1 MKFVLLKVVNSN
13 GAIVSNLI
21 EAEDYEGSCKKSSNC
36 FPFLE
41 FCSENTA
48 DNYKEVI
55 YIGRQ
60 AAASP
65 ATGYLKKHLAQQKE
79 IIEKVLSYVCRIKF

>member
-1 MKFVLLKVVNSN
+1 MKETFEMKFVLLKVVNSN
-13 GAIVSNLI
+13 GAIVSKLI

-55 YIGRQ
+55 YIGEVNIVGDGEKELDTEYTSER
-60 AAASP
+60 P
-65 ATGYLKKHLAQQKE
+65 QKW
-79 IIEKVLSYVCRIKF
+79 